1 MMRSGISME
10 AAGATEIG
18 MYMDILAHAS
28 KQAKK
33 DEVDKA
39 FEGDKKSHVYLRKGT
54 IDEVFG

>member
-1 MMRSGISME
+1 ME

-18 MYMDILAHAS
+18 LYMDILAHVS

-39 FEGDKKSHVYLRKGT
+39 FEGDKKTHVYLRKGT